1 MRPQLAVCALY
12 PHFSRC
18 VKTTDVASIFRIF
31 FTSLARVFGF
41 LPYAFV
47 NPSLDMWQLLFLI
60 FSRPNSSHI
69 HSESSLVLGVKAFLT
84 EVSVKLAV
92 AFFSVYILTLV
103 SYGLGRLRTSFSIS
117 RKCCCFWSK
126 CWSFG
131 KNIKMAG
138 SLLLPLEAVTSV
150 GETS

>member
-18 VKTTDVASIFRIF
+18 VKTADVASIFRIF

-84 EVSVKLAV
+84 EVSVKMAV
-92 AFFSVYILTLV
+92 AFFFRLH
-103 SYGLGRLRTSFSIS
+103 SYSCFVRF
-117 RKCCCFWSK
+117 RKVTNVFLDK
-126 CWSFG
+126 QEV
-131 KNIKMAG
+131 
-138 SLLLPLEAVTSV
+138 LLLLK
-150 GETS
+150 